1 MKLNEISSSR
11 WKVLV
16 VLSVFT
22 ILVTY
27 HLTLH
32 TAQPTPHR
40 YINTTNFTSPTTHSP
55 SSTTSQAY
63 PPLRQCDDASLN
75 FKSTRFGCVCLEGQA
90 GCALNTERLQLRG
103 NLTVVHV
110 GEMNRL
116 SVQFLGEREWPI
128 LLDEEAQGV
137 PGLVVTIEALD
148 MSERIFLA
156 PSFQSQGLYEFDFK
170 LLTANE
176 FQVTI
181 WIEGSEKR
189 WKHTVEWM
197 SSEEPRNYVYAN
209 RVFANKMNSIAKSA
223 KDHLLAQ
230 FRTNP
235 KCNAA
240 NVHDL
245 KGRWISSG
253 LVPVELM
260 EGHVPTPS
268 TPGRGSTMVFLPD
281 ACTIRYFSPQEAM
294 QCLDNKRVLLAGDST
309 LNEVAMDFGM
319 HLFMGE
325 DDHWPRYITKESDD
339 WSGEN
344 VIHPG
349 GDTAL
354 EGGCDPEMIQR
365 QFWWPIEVE
374 GRHVEVNKFWAAGV
388 DPCLNGGGSRSVA
401 NPVYLERFQRALYF
415 KFPNDPNAGEKSPMP
430 PLNQTIAT
438 DSLTDLVV
446 FNTLLHDLVSG
457 NGMRENGGYRID
469 MDEIMKGIKPGAKKH
484 VYMLSNAK
492 VGQGDVVVRYWN
504 DVMRK
509 VAKENGFF
517 VYDAHSIQ
525 TGRLTGVEGFPNPVV
540 GDNHHGRDGWQR
552 SPFTHVPVQVLLNMF
567 CAL

>member
-1 MKLNEISSSR
+1 MSAL
-11 WKVLV
+11 
-16 VLSVFT
+16 
-22 ILVTY
+22 LVTY
-27 HLTLH
+27 RVMLR
-32 TAQPTPHR
+32 TALPTPHR
-40 YINTTNFTSPTTHSP
+40 YINTANFTAGNAHVP
-55 SSTTSQAY
+55 SSAASQAY
-63 PPLRQCDDASLN
+63 PPLRQCDDASPN
-75 FKSTRFGCVCLEGQA
+75 FKNARFGCVCEEGPV

-116 SVQFLGEREWPI
+116 SVQFLGEREWPV
-128 LLDEEAQGV
+128 LLDEEAKAV

-148 MSERIFLA
+148 MSERLFLA
-156 PSFQSQGLYEFDFK
+156 PRLQSQGLYEFDFK

-181 WIEGSEKR
+181 WIEGKEKR
-189 WKHTVEWM
+189 WKQTLEWM
-197 SSEEPRNYVYAN
+197 SSQEPRHIVPTK
-209 RVFANKMNSIAKSA
+209 RVFEYKMNSVAKSA

-245 KGRWISSG
+245 KGRWISNG
-253 LVPVELM
+253 LVAVELR

-309 LNEVAMDFGM
+309 MNEVAIDFGM

-325 DDHWPRYITKESDD
+325 DDHWPRYLTRESAD
-339 WSGEN
+339 WNVEN
-344 VIHPG
+344 VIRPG
-349 GDTAL
+349 GGTII
-354 EGGCDPEMIQR
+354 EGECGPEMIQR

-374 GRHVEVNKFWAAGV
+374 EKHVEVTKLSV
-388 DPCLNGGGSRSVA
+388 HVCRNGGGSHSVSDPA
-401 NPVYLERFQRALYF
+401 YLERFQRALF
-415 KFPNDPNAGEKSPMP
+415 SPEQLVNFTFPNDANERNKSRLP

-438 DSLTDLVV
+438 NSLSDLVV
-446 FNTLLHDLVSG
+446 FNTLLHDLVVG
-457 NGMRENGGYRID
+457 NGMPENGGYRTE

-492 VGQGDVVVRYWN
+492 IGEGDVAVRYWN

-509 VAKENGFF
+509 VAKENGFL
-517 VYDAHSIQ
+517 VYDAHSVQ
-525 TGRLTGVEGFPNPVV
+525 TGRLTGLEGNRNPLF
-540 GDNHHGRDGWQR
+540 GDCHHARDGWQR

-567 CAL
+567 CTL